1 MRPCTE
7 PIGQIENYSVT
18 VTLNRSVSQKV
29 GYSISEASGEVVK
42 QYPKES
48 IASSSPSNQKFK
60 QIANQSLRK
69 IGRLPDIYPTT

>member
-18 VTLNRSVSQKV
+18 VTLKRSVSQKV
-29 GYSISEASGEVVK
+29 GYLISEACGEVVK
-42 QYPKES
+42 QYPIES
-48 IASSSPSNQKFK
+48 TASSSPSSQKFN

-69 IGRLPDIYPTT
+69 RGR